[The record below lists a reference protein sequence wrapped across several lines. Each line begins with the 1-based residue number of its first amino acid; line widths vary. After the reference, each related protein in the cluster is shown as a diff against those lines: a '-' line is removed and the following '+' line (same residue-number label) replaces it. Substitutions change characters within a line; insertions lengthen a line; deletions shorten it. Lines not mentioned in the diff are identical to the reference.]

1 LTLVIGNSYFPTLGW
16 YLIQL
21 GQGQFSGAKT
31 DPPVDL
37 FVAGF
42 AGQLIFRALIAC
54 SFILCQTDVGHLTGQ
69 LKAKGTHMKTKF
81 ITIAMIGMLAAGCT
95 PTADP
100 ITGSPQINRTLTG
113 AGLGAAAGALAGL
126 VYADA
131 KNLNSGDQREAILI
145 AAGIGALGGGGVGL
159 YMDNQ
164 EAELRQQL
172 QDTGV
177 SVTRS
182 GENIILNLPS
192 NVTFDVDKD
201 QVTPQFQPV
210 LNSVALV
217 MKKYN
222 QTLLDV
228 TGHTDSTGSD
238 VYNLDL
244 SNRRALSVANYLSQ
258 VGQIDG
264 RRFAVAGFGEQRPIA
279 SNASTQGRTANRR
292 VEIQITPLQQ

>member
-1 LTLVIGNSYFPTLGW
+1 
-16 YLIQL
+16 
-21 GQGQFSGAKT
+21 
-31 DPPVDL
+31 
-37 FVAGF
+37 
-42 AGQLIFRALIAC
+42 
-54 SFILCQTDVGHLTGQ
+54 
-69 LKAKGTHMKTKF
+69 MKTKL
-81 ITIAMIGMLAAGCT
+81 ITIAMIAVLAAGCT
-95 PTADP
+95 PMADP
-100 ITGSPQINRTLTG
+100 ITGSPQINRTATG
-113 AGLGAAAGALAGL
+113 AGLGAVAGALAGL

-131 KNLNSGDQREAILI
+131 KDLNSKGSRNAILI
-145 AAGIGALGGGGVGL
+145 GAGIGALGGGGVGL

-177 SVTRS
+177 SVTRN

-201 QVTPQFQPV
+201 QVTPQFQPT

-238 VYNLDL
+238 TYNLDL

-264 RRFAVAGFGEQRPIA
+264 RRFAVAGLGEQRPIA
-279 SNASTQGRTANRR
+279 SNASVQGRTANRR
-292 VEIQITPLQQ
+292 VEIQITPLQ

>member
-1 LTLVIGNSYFPTLGW
+1 MNRAFLEQS
-16 YLIQL
+16 
-21 GQGQFSGAKT
+21 S
-31 DPPVDL
+31 PV
-37 FVAGF
+37 
-42 AGQLIFRALIAC
+42 
-54 SFILCQTDVGHLTGQ
+54 HLESVTMNKI
-69 LKAKGTHMKTKF
+69 LKAGNGEGEPMTLKLTTSKLM
-81 ITIAMIGMLAAGCT
+81 IIAMTGVFAAGCT
-95 PTADP
+95 PMADP
-100 ITGSPQINRTLTG
+100 ITGSPQINRTATG
-113 AGLGAAAGALAGL
+113 AGVGAVAGALAGL

-131 KNLNSGDQREAILI
+131 KDMNSQDKRNAILV

-172 QDTGV
+172 QNTGV
-177 SVTRS
+177 SVTRN
-182 GENIILNLPS
+182 GENIVLNLPS

-201 QVTPQFQPV
+201 QVTPQFQPT

-238 VYNLDL
+238 TYNLDL
-244 SNRRALSVANYLSQ
+244 SNRRALSVANYLAQ

-264 RRFAVAGFGEQRPIA
+264 RRFAVAGFGEQRPVA
-279 SNASTQGRTANRR
+279 NNSTEQGRSANRR
-292 VEIQITPLQQ
+292 VEIQISPLQQ

>member
-1 LTLVIGNSYFPTLGW
+1 MKDKLT
-16 YLIQL
+16 
-21 GQGQFSGAKT
+21 
-31 DPPVDL
+31 
-37 FVAGF
+37 
-42 AGQLIFRALIAC
+42 
-54 SFILCQTDVGHLTGQ
+54 
-69 LKAKGTHMKTKF
+69 
-81 ITIAMIGMLAAGCT
+81 TIAMIAALAAGCT
-95 PTADP
+95 PMADP
-100 ITGSPQINRTLTG
+100 ITGSPQINRTVTG
-113 AGLGAAAGALAGL
+113 AGVGAVAGALAGL

-131 KNLNSGDQREAILI
+131 KNLNSQDQRNAILV

-177 SVTRS
+177 SVTRN

-201 QVTPQFQPV
+201 QVTPQFQPT

-217 MKKYN
+217 MQKYN

-238 VYNLDL
+238 TYNLDL

-258 VGQIDG
+258 LGQIDG
-264 RRFAVAGFGEQRPIA
+264 RRFAVAGFGEQRPVA

-292 VEIQITPLQQ
+292 VEIQISPLQ

>member
-1 LTLVIGNSYFPTLGW
+1 
-16 YLIQL
+16 
-21 GQGQFSGAKT
+21 
-31 DPPVDL
+31 
-37 FVAGF
+37 
-42 AGQLIFRALIAC
+42 
-54 SFILCQTDVGHLTGQ
+54 
-69 LKAKGTHMKTKF
+69 MKTK
-81 ITIAMIGMLAAGCT
+81 ITAIALMAFTAAACT

-100 ITGSPQINRTLTG
+100 ITGSPQINRTMTG

-131 KNLNSGDQREAILI
+131 KDLDSDDKRNAILI
-145 AAGIGALGGGGVGL
+145 AAGVGALGGGGVGL

-177 SVTRS
+177 SVTRN
-182 GENIILNLPS
+182 GESIILNLPS

-201 QVTPQFQPV
+201 QVTPQFQAT

-217 MKKYN
+217 MQKYN

-238 VYNLDL
+238 TYNLDL

-258 VGQIDG
+258 LGQIDG
-264 RRFAVAGFGEQRPIA
+264 RRFAVAGLGESRPVA
-279 SNASTQGRTANRR
+279 SNSNEQGRSANRR
-292 VEIQITPLQQ
+292 VEIQISPLK

>member
-1 LTLVIGNSYFPTLGW
+1 LGA
-16 YLIQL
+16 
-21 GQGQFSGAKT
+21 GHFSW
-31 DPPVDL
+31 PE
-37 FVAGF
+37 
-42 AGQLIFRALIAC
+42 
-54 SFILCQTDVGHLTGQ
+54 
-69 LKAKGTHMKTKF
+69 KGKGDHMKIKF
-81 ITIAMIGMLAAGCT
+81 ITIAMIGVLAAGCT

-100 ITGSPQINRTLTG
+100 ITGSPQINRTATG
-113 AGLGAAAGALAGL
+113 AGIGAVAGALAGL

-131 KNLNSGDQREAILI
+131 KDLNSKGSRNAILI
-145 AAGIGALGGGGVGL
+145 GAGIGALGGGGVGL

-177 SVTRS
+177 SVTRN
-182 GENIILNLPS
+182 GDNIILNLPS

-201 QVTPQFQPV
+201 QVTPQFQPT

-238 VYNLDL
+238 DYNLDL

-258 VGQIDG
+258 LGQIDG
-264 RRFAVAGFGEQRPIA
+264 RRFAVAGLGETRPIA

-292 VEIQITPLQQ
+292 VEIQISPLQ

>member
-1 LTLVIGNSYFPTLGW
+1 
-16 YLIQL
+16 
-21 GQGQFSGAKT
+21 
-31 DPPVDL
+31 
-37 FVAGF
+37 
-42 AGQLIFRALIAC
+42 
-54 SFILCQTDVGHLTGQ
+54 
-69 LKAKGTHMKTKF
+69 MKTKL
-81 ITIAMIGMLAAGCT
+81 ITIALAGLIAAGCT

-100 ITGSPQINRTLTG
+100 ITGSSQINRTFTG
-113 AGLGAAAGALAGL
+113 AGLGAAAGAIAGL

-131 KNLNSGDQREAILI
+131 KDLNSAGSRNAALI
-145 AAGIGALGGGGVGL
+145 GAGIGALGGGGIGL

-172 QDTGV
+172 QDTGI
-177 SVTRS
+177 SVTRN
-182 GENIILNLPS
+182 GDNIILNLPS

-201 QVTPQFQPV
+201 QVTQQFQPS

-238 VYNLDL
+238 TYNLDL

-258 VGQIDG
+258 IGQIDG
-264 RRFAVAGFGEQRPIA
+264 RRFAVAGLGESRPIA
-279 SNASTQGRTANRR
+279 SNSNEQGRGANRR
-292 VEIQITPLQQ
+292 VEIQISPLQ

>member
-1 LTLVIGNSYFPTLGW
+1 MLET
-16 YLIQL
+16 
-21 GQGQFSGAKT
+21 
-31 DPPVDL
+31 
-37 FVAGF
+37 
-42 AGQLIFRALIAC
+42 
-54 SFILCQTDVGHLTGQ
+54 
-69 LKAKGTHMKTKF
+69 AKGILMKTKL
-81 ITIAMIGMLAAGCT
+81 ITVAMIGILSAGCT

-100 ITGSPQINRTLTG
+100 ITGSPQINRTFTG

-131 KNLNSGDQREAILI
+131 KDLSSSDKRNAILI
-145 AAGIGALGGGGVGL
+145 AAGVGALGGGGVGL

-177 SVTRS
+177 SVTRN

-238 VYNLDL
+238 DYNLDL

>member
-1 LTLVIGNSYFPTLGW
+1 MKL
-16 YLIQL
+16 
-21 GQGQFSGAKT
+21 K
-31 DPPVDL
+31 
-37 FVAGF
+37 
-42 AGQLIFRALIAC
+42 LIA
-54 SFILCQTDVGHLTGQ
+54 TG
-69 LKAKGTHMKTKF
+69 LSAV
-81 ITIAMIGMLAAGCT
+81 LLAGCT
-95 PTADP
+95 PTYDP
-100 ITGSPQINRTLTG
+100 VTGSQDVNRTAVG

-131 KNLNSGDQREAILI
+131 KDLNSKGSRQAILI
-145 AAGIGALGGGGVGL
+145 GAGLGALTGGGVGL

-177 SVTRS
+177 SVTRN
-182 GENIILNLPS
+182 GNQIILNLPS

-201 QVTPQFQPV
+201 QVTPQFQPT

-228 TGHTDSTGSD
+228 TGHTDSSGSD
-238 VYNLDL
+238 AYNLDL

-258 VGQIDG
+258 VASIDG
-264 RRFAVAGFGEQRPIA
+264 RRFAVAGLGETQPIA
-279 SNASTQGRTANRR
+279 SNATDQGRSANRR
-292 VEIQITPLQQ
+292 VEIQISPLQQ

>member
-1 LTLVIGNSYFPTLGW
+1 MKIK
-16 YLIQL
+16 LI
-21 GQGQFSGAKT
+21 S
-31 DPPVDL
+31 V
-37 FVAGF
+37 
-42 AGQLIFRALIAC
+42 
-54 SFILCQTDVGHLTGQ
+54 
-69 LKAKGTHMKTKF
+69 
-81 ITIAMIGMLAAGCT
+81 AMIGLLAAGCT
-95 PTADP
+95 TVADP

-113 AGLGAAAGALAGL
+113 AGIGAAAGALAGL

-131 KNLNSGDQREAILI
+131 KDLNSKGTRNAALI
-145 AAGIGALGGGGVGL
+145 GAGIGALGGGGIGL

-177 SVTRS
+177 SVTRN
-182 GENIILNLPS
+182 GDNIVLNLPS

-201 QVTPQFQPV
+201 QVTPQFQPT

-238 VYNLDL
+238 TYNLDL

-264 RRFAVAGFGEQRPIA
+264 RRFAVAGMGEQNPVA
-279 SNASTQGRTANRR
+279 SNSSEQGRSANRR
-292 VEIQITPLQQ
+292 VEIQITPLQ